1 MLLVVKTASILL
13 NNKLEENTDHFLT
26 NSQIH
31 YLKKVLKIQENENF
45 NVLDGMGHKGTCKF
59 ISNDKIKI
67 LEIQSFPKVFKT
79 SVLIPVMKK
88 VQFEFCLQKVI
99 ELGVDN
105 IFCYP
110 SEKTSDKYNLK
121 NVKEK
126 LERYQDIIESAFL
139 QSENKY
145 LPKLN
150 FINNLSEFSFNDFS
164 DVCVLNQ
171 NAKRKFTSNDNWD
184 LIISGGEFGFS
195 ENELAFL
202 KKTKASF
209 AKLSENI
216 LRAETAPLVALS
228 IQNI

>member
-1 MLLVVKTASILL
+1 MEPVA
-13 NNKLEENTDHFLT
+13 
-26 NSQIH
+26 H
-31 YLKKVLKIQENENF
+31 YGIRDCEKNFKVF
-45 NVLDGMGHKGTCKF
+45 DGMGHKATCKF
-59 ISNDKIKI
+59 ISVDQIKI
-67 LEIQSFPKVFKT
+67 FEIQSFTKVFKT

-88 VQFEFCLQKVI
+88 AQFEFCLQKVI
-99 ELGVDN
+99 ELGVNN
-105 IFCYP
+105 IFCYS
-110 SEKTSDKYNLK
+110 SEKTSDKYNLQ
-121 NVKEK
+121 NTKEK
-126 LERYQDIIESAFL
+126 LERYQEIIESAFL

-150 FINNLSEFSFNDFS
+150 FINNLFEFSFNDYS

-171 NAKRKFTSNDNWD
+171 NAKRKFSSNDKWD

-195 ENELAFL
+195 ENELVFL

-209 AKLSENI
+209 VKLSENI

>member
-1 MLLVVKTASILL
+1 M
-13 NNKLEENTDHFLT
+13 
-26 NSQIH
+26 
-31 YLKKVLKIQENENF
+31 
-45 NVLDGMGHKGTCKF
+45 
-59 ISNDKIKI
+59 
-67 LEIQSFPKVFKT
+67 
-79 SVLIPVMKK
+79 
-88 VQFEFCLQKVI
+88 QKVI

-150 FINNLSEFSFNDFS
+150 FINNLFEFSFNDYS

-171 NAKRKFTSNDNWD
+171 NAK
-184 LIISGGEFGFS
+184 
-195 ENELAFL
+195 ENFPQMI
-202 KKTKASF
+202 
-209 AKLSENI
+209 NGI
-216 LRAETAPLVALS
+216 
-228 IQNI
+228 

>member
-1 MLLVVKTASILL
+1 
-13 NNKLEENTDHFLT
+13 
-26 NSQIH
+26 
-31 YLKKVLKIQENENF
+31 
-45 NVLDGMGHKGTCKF
+45 MGHKATCKF
-59 ISNDKIKI
+59 ISVDQIKI
-67 LEIQSFPKVFKT
+67 FEIQSFTKVFKT

-88 VQFEFCLQKVI
+88 AQFEFCLQKVI
-99 ELGVDN
+99 ELGVNN
-105 IFCYP
+105 IFCYS
-110 SEKTSDKYNLK
+110 SEKTSDKYNLQ
-121 NVKEK
+121 NTKEK
-126 LERYQDIIESAFL
+126 LERYQEIIESAFL

-150 FINNLSEFSFNDFS
+150 FINNLFEFSFNDYS

-171 NAKRKFTSNDNWD
+171 NAKRKFSSNDKWD

-195 ENELAFL
+195 ENELVFL

-209 AKLSENI
+209 VKLSENI

>member
-13 NNKLEENTDHFLT
+13 NNKLEENTDHFFT

-31 YLKKVLKIQENENF
+31 YLKKVLKIKENENF
-45 NVLDGMGHKGTCKF
+45 NVFVGMGHKATCKF
-59 ISNDKIKI
+59 ISVDQIKI
-67 LEIQSFPKVFKT
+67 FEIQSFTKVFKT
-79 SVLIPVMKK
+79 SFLIPVMKK
-88 VQFEFCLQKVI
+88 AQFEFCLQKVI
-99 ELGVDN
+99 ELGVNN
-105 IFCYP
+105 IFCYS
-110 SEKTSDKYNLK
+110 SEKTSDKYNLQ
-121 NVKEK
+121 NTKEK
-126 LERYQDIIESAFL
+126 LERYQEIIESAFL

-150 FINNLSEFSFNDFS
+150 FINNLFEFSFNDYS

-171 NAKRKFTSNDNWD
+171 NAKRKFSSNDKWD

-195 ENELAFL
+195 ENELVFL

-209 AKLSENI
+209 VKLSENI

>member
-31 YLKKVLKIQENENF
+31 YLKKVLKIKENENF
-45 NVLDGMGHKGTCKF
+45 NVIDGMGHKATCKF
-59 ISNDKIKI
+59 ISVDQIKI
-67 LEIQSFPKVFKT
+67 FEIQSFTKVFKT

-88 VQFEFCLQKVI
+88 AQFEFCLQKVI
-99 ELGVDN
+99 ELGVNN
-105 IFCYP
+105 IFCYS
-110 SEKTSDKYNLK
+110 SEKTSDKYNLQ
-121 NVKEK
+121 NTKEK
-126 LERYQDIIESAFL
+126 LERYQEIIESAFL

-150 FINNLSEFSFNDFS
+150 FINNLFEFSFNDYS

-171 NAKRKFTSNDNWD
+171 NAKRKFSSNDKWD

-195 ENELAFL
+195 ENELVFL
-202 KKTKASF
+202 KKRKASF
-209 AKLSENI
+209 VKLSENI

>member
-31 YLKKVLKIQENENF
+31 YLKKVLKIKENENF
-45 NVLDGMGHKGTCKF
+45 NVFDGIGHKGICKF
-59 ISNDKIKI
+59 ITNDQIKI
-67 LEIQSFPKVFKT
+67 FEIKSFPKVFKT

-99 ELGVDN
+99 ELGVNN

-110 SEKTSDKYNLK
+110 SEKTSDKYNLE
-121 NVKEK
+121 NTKEK
-126 LERYQDIIESAFL
+126 LERFQDIIESAFL

-150 FINNLSEFSFNDFS
+150 FINNLFEFSFNDYS

-171 NAKRKFTSNDNWD
+171 NAKRKFSSNDNWD

-195 ENELAFL
+195 ENELDFL

-209 AKLSENI
+209 VKLSENI

>member
-31 YLKKVLKIQENENF
+31 YLKKVLKIKENENF
-45 NVLDGMGHKGTCKF
+45 NVFDGMGHKASCKF
-59 ISNDKIKI
+59 ISVDQIKI
-67 LEIQSFPKVFKT
+67 FEVQSFTKVFKT

-88 VQFEFCLQKVI
+88 AQFEFCLQKVI
-99 ELGVDN
+99 ELGVNN
-105 IFCYP
+105 IFCYS
-110 SEKTSDKYNLK
+110 SEKTSDKYNLQ
-121 NVKEK
+121 NTKEK
-126 LERYQDIIESAFL
+126 LERYQEIIESAFL

-145 LPKLN
+145 LPRLN
-150 FINNLSEFSFNDFS
+150 FINNLFEFSFNDYS

-171 NAKRKFTSNDNWD
+171 NAKRKFSSNDKWD

-195 ENELAFL
+195 EKELVFL

-209 AKLSENI
+209 VKLSENI

>member
-45 NVLDGMGHKGTCKF
+45 NAFDGMGHKGTCKF
-59 ISNDKIKI
+59 ISNDQIKI

-105 IFCYP
+105 IFCYS

-121 NVKEK
+121 NAKEK

-150 FINNLSEFSFNDFS
+150 FINNLFEFSFNDYS

-171 NAKRKFTSNDNWD
+171 NAKRKFSSNDNWD

-202 KKTKASF
+202 RKTKASF
-209 AKLSENI
+209 VKLSENI